1 MRLTRRDVLAT
12 LFVAAAAALYAL
24 WQTGTAVVGMSTRVL
39 GALVFGLG
47 WAGCM
52 SDQGEMASVYGAGG
66 RRRAPMVY
74 VVVASLLGAV
84 ALVAGIMTLI
94 SASETML
101 AILVAAT
108 VVLWVLATVRHAVTS
123 QGHPSDQ
130 PVRGRTRPAP
140 TGPAHPRGGR

>member
-1 MRLTRRDVLAT
+1 MMRLTWRDGLAT
-12 LFVAAAAALYAL
+12 LFVAAAATLYAL
-24 WQTGTAVVGMSTRVL
+24 WQTGTAVAGMSTRVL
-39 GALVFGLG
+39 GAVVFGLG

-52 SDQGEMASVYGAGG
+52 SDQREMASVYGAGG
-66 RRRAPMVY
+66 RRHAPMAY

-84 ALVAGIMTLI
+84 ALLSGIMTLV

-108 VVLWVLATVRHAVTS
+108 VALWVLATIRHAMTS

-130 PVRGRTRPAP
+130 PVREP
-140 TGPAHPRGGR
+140 THTTA